1 MEHLTSKNFPM
12 VLLNRTTLEPKEYEF
27 TDAEPIAGKSIVL
40 NRAGLP
46 FLFMGI
52 DNRLEPATQI
62 IVKRIGS
69 TELSLLPIDCKR
81 TIRLLNYEYV

>member
-27 TDAEPIAGKSIVL
+27 TDSEPIAGKSIVL
-40 NRAGLP
+40 SKAGLP
-46 FLFMGI
+46 YLFMGI
-52 DNRLEPATQI
+52 DQRREPAEQI
-62 IVKRIGS
+62 IVKRVGNPDMAF
-69 TELSLLPIDCKR
+69 LPIDCLK